1 MIFFGIVYSGLAKP
15 KNTGVKNT
23 TVVVWNP
30 GTLFLLMN
38 SITTLLLL
46 VALGIFVWLAVR
58 SRNIRS
64 FQFQI
69 SIFIIIWILGEI
81 TGILQ
86 DNGITVLS
94 ALQGDVGLE
103 IHVISMV
110 FFSMMLWLRFYYS
123 KRSGKKMIEDVA
135 DTSS

>member
-1 MIFFGIVYSGLAKP
+1 
-15 KNTGVKNT
+15 
-23 TVVVWNP
+23 
-30 GTLFLLMN
+30 MN

-86 DNGITVLS
+86 NNGITVLS

-110 FFSMMLWLRFYYS
+110 FFSMMLWFRFYHS
-123 KRSGKKMIEDVA
+123 KRSGTKMIEDVA
-135 DTSS
+135 DASS

>member
-1 MIFFGIVYSGLAKP
+1 MFILVWQNQKIR
-15 KNTGVKNT
+15 VKNT

-86 DNGITVLS
+86 NNGITVLS
-94 ALQGDVGLE
+94 GLQGDVGLE

-110 FFSMMLWLRFYYS
+110 FFSMMLWFRYYYS
-123 KRSGKKMIEDVA
+123 KRSGIN
-135 DTSS
+135 